1 MKKALQIRLA
11 NLFGEACQPSH
22 SSLHSR
28 IPMSN
33 GQCSYYRNDCGQAC
47 LQEFDGL
54 LGYINLLDVDLP
66 RDIVIPLHID
76 QADIHIFYL
85 FGTDQAFQIKDPR
98 KDFIYSISSGRGRY
112 IYLPTGDY
120 ELYIPLGNYTVVNF
134 YFRCRIFRDGNERPF
149 QFLHP
154 LIEAC
159 RGQDSRSCCSIDF
172 RAGERTILLIKTIV
186 ANIKKGALDN
196 EDNILWGIKKLIN
209 LSTEKIFDEYD
220 KISESQIKAKAAWD
234 LIKHAV
240 ERQGQDFKLETIAD
254 QLLISEDYLH
264 AVVQDH
270 YGLSPLELKMS
281 FMLELSKK
289 YIMEGMPIDQVAYEL
304 GYTAPSSFARFF
316 KKNTGMTATEFFK
329 RYTQDY
335 L

>member
-1 MKKALQIRLA
+1 MKKALQIHLA
-11 NLFGEACQPSH
+11 TVFGRACQPAQ
-22 SSLHSR
+22 SSLQPR

-33 GQCSYYRNDCGQAC
+33 GQSSYYLHASGQAR

-54 LGYINLLDVDLP
+54 LGYINLLDVELT
-66 RDIVIPLHID
+66 RDMVIPLHVN

-85 FGTDQAFQIKDPR
+85 FGTDQAIQIKDLSQDLTYTIP
-98 KDFIYSISSGRGRY
+98 SGRGRY

-120 ELYIPLGNYTVVNF
+120 EFYTPSGNCTIVNF
-134 YFRCRIFRDGNERPF
+134 YFRSSIFRNGNERPF

-154 LIEAC
+154 LIEAS
-159 RGQDSRSCCSIDF
+159 RRQDAHSCCSIDF

-196 EDNILWGIKKLIN
+196 EDNILRGIKKLIN
-209 LSTEKIFDEYD
+209 LSTEKIFDEYH

-234 LIKHAV
+234 LIRHAV
-240 ERQGQDFKLETIAD
+240 EHQGQDFMLESIAD

-304 GYTAPSSFARFF
+304 GYSAPSSFARFF
-316 KKNTGMTATEFFK
+316 KKKTGMTATEFF
-329 RYTQDY
+329 RRHSEDY
-335 L
+335 R